1 MLNKKLMTS
10 IGNLLHGAET
20 FLRSW
25 PVLCQSRNTPHLFE
39 PEGSLEH
46 SQVPATCPYPK
57 PALSSLYPTFFFL
70 KINFNITL
78 PFKPGLP
85 SGLYPSRFPTRNLY
99 TPLPSPIHA
108 TYSGHLIPSGLVT
121 RTMLVEGN
129 KSLCPSLCSF
139 LHSLVFSPSYAKKL
153 STTPYSQ
160 TPSA

>member
-1 MLNKKLMTS
+1 MTS
-10 IGNLLHGAET
+10 IGNLLHGAES

-25 PVLCQSRNTPHLFE
+25 LVLSQSRNTPYLLE
-39 PEGSLEH
+39 PGGSLQH
-46 SQVPATCPYPK
+46 SQVPATCSYPK
-57 PALSSLYPTFFFL
+57 PALSSVYSTFFFL
-70 KINFNITL
+70 KIHFIITL